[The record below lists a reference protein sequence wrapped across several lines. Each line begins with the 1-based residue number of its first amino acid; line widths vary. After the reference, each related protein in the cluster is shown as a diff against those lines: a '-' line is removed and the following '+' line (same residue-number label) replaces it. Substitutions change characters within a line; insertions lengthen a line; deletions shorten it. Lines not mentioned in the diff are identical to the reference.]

1 MTVDHSFITKR
12 YRQIEQ
18 EVNERLDQL
27 ELDPNLGKIIRKS
40 QGDNIEYLP
49 TNPCW
54 VGYFKVCL
62 QIGKTVEE
70 AIAICDQLHRR
81 TRDEINDWP

>member
-1 MTVDHSFITKR
+1 MSIDHTFMTKR
-12 YRQIEQ
+12 FRQIES
-18 EVNERLDQL
+18 EVNSKLDRI
-27 ELDPNLGKIIRKS
+27 ELHPELGQIIRKS
-40 QGDNIEYLP
+40 QGENIEELP

-70 AIAICDQLHRR
+70 AIDACDKLHSR
-81 TRDEINDWP
+81 TRDESNDWP